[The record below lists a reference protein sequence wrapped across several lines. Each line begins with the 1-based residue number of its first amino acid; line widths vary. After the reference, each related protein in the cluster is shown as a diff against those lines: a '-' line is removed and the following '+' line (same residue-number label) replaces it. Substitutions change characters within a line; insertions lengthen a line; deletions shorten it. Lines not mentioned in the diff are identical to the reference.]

1 MLVFEALE
9 SITLVTKTRGTF
21 PLKPGDRLNWPD
33 EDVKKV
39 LKHYPETFRLV
50 ETSSDLWLQTWRELA
65 DMTQDIQE
73 TDWRF
78 KAVLDLLNSCDK
90 AFEAGNW
97 TDFQRLA
104 EKTNILCQ
112 KK

>member
-1 MLVFEALE
+1 MSIIGVATCLKCGAVVNLNWKACASCSHPTGTVKEPVDETPQKE
-9 SITLVTKTRGTF
+9 SI
-21 PLKPGDRLNWPD
+21 PGRLERWT
-33 EDVKKV
+33 E
-39 LKHYPETFRLV
+39 
-50 ETSSDLWLQTWRELA
+50 TWRDLA
-65 DMTQDIQE
+65 TMTQDIQE